1 MTILTITLQV
11 LTVALSVI
19 LGGFILLHKA
29 SGGGVSGMFGG
40 GMTNNLNSSGV
51 AEKNLTRFTVA
62 TAILWA
68 LAIMGLGIIIRF
80 AGQ

>member
-51 AEKNLTRFTVA
+51 AEKNLTRFTVV

-80 AGQ
+80 TGQ